1 MITVICI
8 AIIREL
14 LSILIEKF
22 NVRPAPIKVQAGYK
36 EKDLRQL
43 FREGVN

>member
-22 NVRPAPIKVQAGYK
+22 NVRQTPIKVQSTYK
-36 EKDLRQL
+36 EKNLTQIL
-43 FREGVN
+43 REGSN